1 MEVKQQLSSLSGF
14 SVTTNIGMYMEVPI
28 IHQRVNRN
36 TYCHLIRKVQD
47 FLARWKTKC
56 LSMAGHVTLAKPVL
70 CVIPLYTMQSAEILL
85 VTLIEIKKVQRTFI
99 WGHDVTEDVFIPLHG
114 KFAASQRRW
123 EDWDSDNLDN

>member
-1 MEVKQQLSSLSGF
+1 
-14 SVTTNIGMYMEVPI
+14 
-28 IHQRVNRN
+28 
-36 TYCHLIRKVQD
+36 
-47 FLARWKTKC
+47 
-56 LSMAGHVTLAKPVL
+56 MAGHVTLAKPVL
-70 CVIPLYTMQSAEILL
+70 CVIPLYTMQSAEILV